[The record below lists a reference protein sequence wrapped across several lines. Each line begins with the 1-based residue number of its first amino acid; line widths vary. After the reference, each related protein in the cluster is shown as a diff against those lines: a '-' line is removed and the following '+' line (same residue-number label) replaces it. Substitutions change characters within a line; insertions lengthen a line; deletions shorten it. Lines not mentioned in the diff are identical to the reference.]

1 MKKLADYEGED
12 AILLWADLLEPIT
25 RICADPTIAEMW
37 RAKSTPIA
45 IAKEILKSHGNDAV
59 EVMLRIDPTP
69 VNGLN
74 AVTRVVEVI
83 MEISKSEE
91 LKGFFGKAEQ
101 TKTAVSKESFGVVTA
116 NTEGAEN

>member
-25 RICADPTIAEMW
+25 RICSDKNIAELW
-37 RAKSTPIA
+37 RSKSTPVMIA
-45 IAKEILKSHGNDAV
+45 REVLKSHGNDAM

-74 AVTRVVEVI
+74 AITRIVEVVI
-83 MEISKSEE
+83 EISKSEE

-101 TKTAVSKESFGVVTA
+101 TKTEVSRESFGVVTA